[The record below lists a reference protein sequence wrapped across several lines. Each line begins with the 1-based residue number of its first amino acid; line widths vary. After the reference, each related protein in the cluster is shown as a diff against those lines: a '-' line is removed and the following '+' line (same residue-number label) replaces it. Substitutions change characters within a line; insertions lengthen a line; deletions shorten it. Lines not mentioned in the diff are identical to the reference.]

1 MISRACRAP
10 TRSTARGLAGAG
22 SRRPR
27 DTGEARARRRDASGR
42 APTSGSSRPRC
53 TSSSRNSWP
62 PVSRPPKRFGP
73 PPARR
78 RGSSACRTTSGRSSS
93 GKWADLVIV
102 DADPLADIRNTRRI
116 SAVLQ
121 GGRVVDRAAIRGSFE
136 SHGTPSPG
144 ATQSYSATRRRRGAA
159 SMIGQTMTSNHASR
173 RRRVVLHTTPFRVT
187 CVCVGGELRFARR
200 AGHERVEHG
209 AHRVAAPHAGLATLA
224 NLM

>member
-1 MISRACRAP
+1 MPGTDKIN
-10 TRSTARGLAGAG
+10 
-22 SRRPR
+22 
-27 DTGEARARRRDASGR
+27 RARLDRAVRDARVTLSKLVRAGVTVGTGTDVWQLPTAVHLELEEFVASGLPPAEAIR
-42 APTSGSSRPRC
+42 AA
-53 TSSSRNSWP
+53 TSSAARIIG
-62 PVSRPPKRFGP
+62 VSNDL
-73 PPARR
+73 
-78 RGSSACRTTSGRSSS
+78 GSVEP

-136 SHGTPSPG
+136 SPGTPSPG
-144 ATQSYSATRRRRGAA
+144 ESRSYSATQRRRGAA

-200 AGHERVEHG
+200 AGHGRFEHG
-209 AHRVAAPHAGLATLA
+209 AHRRVAAPHAGLATLA